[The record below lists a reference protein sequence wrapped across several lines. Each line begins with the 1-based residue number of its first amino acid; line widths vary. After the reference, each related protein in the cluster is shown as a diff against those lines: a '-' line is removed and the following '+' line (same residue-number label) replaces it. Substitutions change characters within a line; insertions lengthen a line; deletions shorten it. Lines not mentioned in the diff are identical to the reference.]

1 MPNYSKNSLFI
12 LAGGFGTRLRSAVSD
27 VPKPLAP
34 VKGIPFLFF
43 QINNWQLQ
51 GIKNFYFLLHH
62 QSQMIIDY
70 VNTLKL
76 NSNFQNCTFNFLVE
90 NEPLGTGGSILNAI
104 NYYKIF
110 GEILITNAD
119 TWLDSG
125 IREISE
131 FENNCIAVVEE
142 KNTNRFGTVEFN
154 DENLI
159 LNFHEK
165 SGINES
171 GFINAGLYKLNVNLF
186 KTETLNTFS
195 IETYLF
201 PKLVEN
207 KQINAKIIS
216 TTFIDIG
223 VPEDYYKFC
232 SLNTKIKK

>member
-1 MPNYSKNSLFI
+1 MKIYKNNTLFI
-12 LAGGFGTRLRSAVSD
+12 LAGGFGTRLRSVVSD

-34 VKGIPFLFF
+34 VGDNPFLFH
-43 QINNWQLQ
+43 QINNWHSQ
-51 GIKNFYFLLHH
+51 GINTFYFLLHH

-70 VNTLKL
+70 VNSLKK
-76 NSNFQNCTFNFLVE
+76 NPNFRSCTFYFLVE
-90 NEPLGTGGSILNAI
+90 TQPLGTGGSILNAI
-104 NYYKIF
+104 NHYKIE
-110 GEILITNAD
+110 GEIIITNAD
-119 TWLDSG
+119 TCLDSG

-131 FENNCIAVVEE
+131 FENNCIAVVEV

-165 SGINES
+165 SGINKS

-216 TTFIDIG
+216 TAFIDIG

-232 SLNTKIKK
+232 SLNIKIKK